1 MRLIGS
7 IITKLATVAVLTL
20 TLALVI
26 SAQSSDQSFP
36 TPITSNEIT
45 GTIKARDIGDSRT
58 TSCFYAFEGGQG
70 DIFINVVTRNF
81 SGDID
86 VFTADALQPLTK
98 MVIYADAGINET
110 GRVIYLRKAAR
121 LVLRVEGRSPNDDP
135 ASFRIKFAGSFVAL
149 AEQRTENAPS
159 IKSSGQ
165 TDETG
170 VRVNSVGTIIAIPQN
185 PKTIRKSDEGMKAAV
200 PTPKPE
206 TTAAPETSNADRE
219 SIAVEKVDIDKKT
232 EIGAGN
238 KTEIKLEGTAV
249 KPDTKPAARRTK
261 SPKALKPPVKGE
273 EKKPDP
279 LASIRLVIQLKDGQL
294 IEHRMDQVMKFSID
308 KGMLTVI
315 SKDGNIIRYSILD
328 VAKVT
333 IE

>member
-1 MRLIGS
+1 MRLFVT
-7 IITKLATVAVLTL
+7 IITKISTRAVLTL
-20 TLALVI
+20 TFAVVI
-26 SAQSSDQSFP
+26 WAQSSDRSFP
-36 TPITSNEIT
+36 TPVSSNEIT

-58 TSCFYAFEGGQG
+58 TSYFYTFDGGQG

-110 GRVIYLRKAAR
+110 GRVIYLRKGAR

-149 AEQRTENAPS
+149 AEQKTESAPS
-159 IKSSGQ
+159 ITSSGQ
-165 TDETG
+165 IDETG
-170 VRVNSVGTIIAIPQN
+170 VTVNSVGTIIAIPPK
-185 PKTIRKSDEGMKAAV
+185 PKTIRKSDEGPKV
-200 PTPKPE
+200 PVPSPKPE
-206 TTAAPETSNADRE
+206 TTAAPEILNADRE
-219 SIAVEKVDIDKKT
+219 SIAVEKVVVDKKT
-232 EIGAGN
+232 DIAAESESET
-238 KTEIKLEGTAV
+238 KSEVSAV
-249 KPDTKPAARRTK
+249 KPETRRAVGRTK
-261 SPKALKPPVKGE
+261 TPKPLKSSAKVE

-294 IEHRMDQVMKFSID
+294 IEHRMDQVLKFSVD
-308 KGMLTVI
+308 KGVLTVI
-315 SKDGNIIRYSILD
+315 SKDGNIRRYSLLD

>member
-1 MRLIGS
+1 MTG
-7 IITKLATVAVLTL
+7 VVLSL
-20 TLALVI
+20 TFALVI
-26 SAQSSDQSFP
+26 CAQSSDQSFP
-36 TPITSNEIT
+36 TPVSSNEIT

-58 TSCFYAFEGGQG
+58 TSYFYTFDGGQG

-110 GRVIYLRKAAR
+110 GRVIYLRKGAR

-149 AEQRTENAPS
+149 AEQKTESAPS
-159 IKSSGQ
+159 ITSSGQ
-165 TDETG
+165 IDETG
-170 VRVNSVGTIIAIPQN
+170 VRVNSVGTIIAIP
-185 PKTIRKSDEGMKAAV
+185 PKPKIIRKSDEGPKVPV

-206 TTAAPETSNADRE
+206 TTAAPEILNTDQEA
-219 SIAVEKVDIDKKT
+219 IAVEKVAVDKKT
-232 EIGAGN
+232 EVAAEGES
-238 KTEIKLEGTAV
+238 EIKSEGSAV
-249 KPDTKPAARRTK
+249 KAETKRAARRTK
-261 SPKALKPPVKGE
+261 TPKLPKPSAKVE

-294 IEHRMDQVMKFSID
+294 IEHRMDQVLKFSVD
-308 KGMLTVI
+308 KGVLTVI
-315 SKDGNIIRYSILD
+315 SKDGNIRRYSLLD